1 MDGSTPPTPGCQF
14 SLLHPGKNQCSHGE
28 LYLPVVVWHP
38 PGDPG
43 RRDIVFYLDGS
54 TLCWEIVW
62 KGTMENGTN
71 TTKDFLCWVVPVGIL
86 TEKDKH
92 VAEEPPKHLYSKKL
106 HLFLI
111 HRKIT
116 HFMWK
121 QCPLFH
127 CQAKTHIL
135 YSDLNLPFS
144 VLQLH
149 TEIPLGIQMFL
160 MLIFMLHFI

>member
-1 MDGSTPPTPGCQF
+1 M
-14 SLLHPGKNQCSHGE
+14 
-28 LYLPVVVWHP
+28 
-38 PGDPG
+38 
-43 RRDIVFYLDGS
+43 DIVFYLDGS

-71 TTKDFLCWVVPVGIL
+71 ATKDFLCWVVPVGIL

-116 HFMWK
+116 YFM
-121 QCPLFH
+121 
-127 CQAKTHIL
+127 
-135 YSDLNLPFS
+135 
-144 VLQLH
+144 
-149 TEIPLGIQMFL
+149 
-160 MLIFMLHFI
+160 